1 MTEPAGVETTPTPA
15 DDALVATGRYA
26 LYRTPDGGFQLLVD
40 TAQGRDGNGKPVYSE
55 QREFPIPPMIL
66 NMANMAAARFGGDP
80 NADPMAMINGLLG
93 RTA

>member
-26 LYRTPDGGFQLLVD
+26 LYRTPDGGLQLLVD
-40 TAQGRDGNGKPVYSE
+40 TSEGRDENGKPRYSE

-66 NMANMAAARFGGDP
+66 QMASTAAARFGGP
-80 NADPMAMINGLLG
+80 VGDPMAMINGLLG
-93 RTA
+93 QGL